1 MKKVQ
6 LLRLIIAMGVAVMLA
21 AFIVLPDDY
30 PVYYEVLLFNLGFW
44 PFFFSRKAL
53 KYLASLTNTQQ

>member
-1 MKKVQ
+1 
-6 LLRLIIAMGVAVMLA
+6 MGVAVMLA

>member
-1 MKKVQ
+1 MKKAQ
-6 LLRLIIAMGVAVMLA
+6 LLKLIIALGVVVMLA

-30 PVYYEVLLFNLGFW
+30 PMYYEVLLFNLGFW

-53 KYLASLTNTQQ
+53 KSMPLPLNTNQ

>member
-1 MKKVQ
+1 MKKAQ
-6 LLRLIIAMGVAVMLA
+6 LLRLITALGVVVMLA

-30 PVYYEVLLFNLGFW
+30 PMYYEVLLFNLSFW

-53 KYLASLTNTQQ
+53 KSIPLRLNTNQ